1 MNDVYPF
8 SEQVREDPYPV
19 YAALRDH
26 HPVYRNAEQSFWALS
41 RHADVSAAFRD
52 WRTFSNAQGVSRAG
66 DLMDMDP
73 PRHDVVRR

>member
-1 MNDVYPF
+1 MYDPF

-41 RHADVSAAFRD
+41 RHADVSAAL
-52 WRTFSNAQGVSRAG
+52 RTGGPSPTRRA
-66 DLMDMDP
+66 
-73 PRHDVVRR
+73 